1 MGELNSFPLF
11 HKYDMK
17 ENIKRKSINEPVSDE
32 AMERLAQ
39 IMTDSPTLV
48 KLSKTEFAIKSLKP
62 AVMWMIAEEAVK
74 ISKAEKASYSDVLKG
89 LASNLPSVCRII
101 TLAILNK
108 KEDIEDEVTYKKVYE
123 TLFWECD
130 EKEWGQL
137 LFEILNLINV
147 DVFFY
152 IINSTQ
158 IFKEMALQ
166 RKTRMNEQK

>member
-1 MGELNSFPLF
+1 
-11 HKYDMK
+11 MK

-32 AMERLAQ
+32 AMECLAQ